1 MTNTIRFAVLSCVAA
16 LTLGAAPLAQA
27 ISVASSAPTSASASG
42 STSTTLTKQQ
52 LKQQKKLR
60 KQCAKLGSSKLSE
73 NKRAKLMAMCRT
85 TAGTTDDSVKVSS
98 APGSNSSAGGNTGFT
113 NAGGSSGTSNAGG
126 NSGNTNA
133 GGSSGTSNAGGNS
146 GNTNA
151 GGSGPVI
158 ELIQSSPTLF
168 MPLVSGTQKTEGE
181 SINPYATDTA
191 TTSVPEPGSLAL
203 LGLGLVGLG
212 LARRRARR

>member
-98 APGSNSSAGGNTGFT
+98 APGSNSSAGGNTGP
-113 NAGGSSGTSNAGG
+113 
-126 NSGNTNA
+126 TNA

-168 MPLVSGTQKTEGE
+168 VPLVSGTQKTEGE
-181 SINPYATDTA
+181 SINPYEIDVPTTA
-191 TTSVPEPGSLAL
+191 VPEPGSLAL

>member
-1 MTNTIRFAVLSCVAA
+1 MKNTFKFAVLGCVAT
-16 LTLGAAPLAQA
+16 LTLGAAPFAQA
-27 ISVASSAPTSASASG
+27 TSIASSAPTSASASG
-42 STSTTLTKQQ
+42 GTSTALTKQE
-52 LKQQKKLR
+52 KKLR
-60 KQCAKLGSSKLSE
+60 KKCAKLGSSKLSE
-73 NKRAKLMAMCRT
+73 KKRAKLTAMCRT
-85 TAGTTDDSVKVSS
+85 TVGTTDDSVKVSS
-98 APGSNSSAGGNTGFT
+98 APGSNSNVGGNTG
-113 NAGGSSGTSNAGG
+113 SS
-126 NSGNTNA
+126 NA

-158 ELIQSSPTLF
+158 ELIHSSPTLF
-168 MPLVSGTQKTEGE
+168 VPLVSGTQKTEGE

-191 TTSVPEPGSLAL
+191 TTAVPEPGSLAL